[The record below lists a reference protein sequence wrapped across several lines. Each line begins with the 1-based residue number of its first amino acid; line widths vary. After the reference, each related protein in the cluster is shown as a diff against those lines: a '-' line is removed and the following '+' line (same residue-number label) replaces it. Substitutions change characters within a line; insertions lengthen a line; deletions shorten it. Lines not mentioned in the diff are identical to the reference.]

1 MKRMKNMKI
10 PVGWAALLSFFM
22 IFMPFMVPALGQDP
36 QQKPPV
42 FRAGIDLRQL
52 DVSVVDR
59 NRRPVTGLTADDFIL
74 EEDGKRQKIEA
85 FSFVEVI
92 NTPPPAPAWAS
103 AAMTDVATN
112 DLESAR
118 VFAIVIDDVHG
129 MGDLWANREMKKSVA
144 TFVNQ
149 LGPDDVAGLIFPGQA
164 DFSQNFTRDKARLIN
179 AVEWYG
185 SRLETSVGA
194 KGSCAP
200 GRRLPEALVYVSE
213 NLSAMRNKRK
223 AVVFFG
229 GHLLVTTGPDKCGI
243 GLLWEQVLR
252 LSAENNI
259 AFYPVDTMGLRLRP
273 RIIGNP
279 YLSLARRTGG
289 RALINSNSFDEGLAR
304 IFEENSSYYLLAYQ
318 PTNSEE
324 DGRFRRVTVNVNRK
338 DVEVVSTRSYWAP
351 KAPSA
356 KRPAPAPPPP
366 ALEALAGVLPMAQI
380 PLRATAA
387 PFKGPGAGAVVT
399 VALGL
404 RQPGFPA
411 RAREQVDLLIRT
423 FTPDGID
430 YGSQQQLV
438 AVTVPASRDEAT
450 PSLYEALARIEVA
463 KPGRYE
469 LRLSAHSFTTDT
481 RGSIYVDVT
490 VPDFSKEKLSLS
502 GVVVSALPGVP
513 TTPAR
518 VVADLTPVP
527 PTTARTFSAGDLV
540 TTFFHVYQGGNGRL
554 AAVTLNTRLLDAAGK
569 AVFEKRETLDAA
581 RFGDARATDHQFR
594 LPLSGL
600 TSGQHL
606 LTFEAAI
613 GKAVVK
619 RDVVFEIR
627 Q

>member
-223 AVVFFG
+223 AV
-229 GHLLVTTGPDKCGI
+229 
-243 GLLWEQVLR
+243 
-252 LSAENNI
+252 
-259 AFYPVDTMGLRLRP
+259 
-273 RIIGNP
+273 
-279 YLSLARRTGG
+279 ARRTGG

-450 PSLYEALARIEVA
+450 PSIYEALARIEVA

-581 RFGDARATDHQFR
+581 RFSDARATDHQFR